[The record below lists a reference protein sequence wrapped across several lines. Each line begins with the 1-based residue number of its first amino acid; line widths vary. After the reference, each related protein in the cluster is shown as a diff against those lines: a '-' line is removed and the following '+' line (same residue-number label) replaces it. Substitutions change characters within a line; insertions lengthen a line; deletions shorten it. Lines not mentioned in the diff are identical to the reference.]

1 MSQLNKVVIM
11 GNLTRDPE
19 VKKINGTPV
28 ATLRLANNRSSGS
41 KKEVCYVSVIAW
53 DKQALACQEYL
64 KKGSTVVVEGR
75 LTSRQWAGPDGF
87 KRNIIEVVASLINF
101 MGRKDEIPAGISN
114 YDPNV
119 IEDDEEETLEE
130 VSL

>member
-19 VKKINGTPV
+19 VKNINGTPV

-64 KKGSTVVVEGR
+64 KKGSTVVIEGR

-114 YDPNV
+114 YDKDVLEN
-119 IEDDEEETLEE
+119 DEETLEE